1 MKDKIIAISDQVK
14 QLLDKNL
21 TIDSQGFIEL
31 AVKVMN
37 FSDLS
42 SNLVSIESEER
53 KESEFQWIW
62 KEIAQP

>member
-21 TIDSQGFIEL
+21 TIDSQGFIDL